1 MSAKES
7 PDWRLGPYIMQ
18 TLLLLVSPALF
29 AASIYMILGRII
41 IVTNGE
47 GYSPIRRVWLT
58 KLFVLGDVLSF
69 LLQAAGEYDRF
80 VGCHKTIHLSN
91 LSSQVVV

>member
-7 PDWRLGPYIMQ
+7 PDWSLGPYIMQ

-41 IVTNGE
+41 LVTNGE
-47 GYSPIRRVWLT
+47 SYSPINRVWLT
-58 KLFVLGDVLSF
+58 KLFVLGDVFSF
-69 LLQAAGEYDRF
+69 LLQAAGEYDHF
-80 VGCHKTIHLSN
+80 VGRYKTIYLSN